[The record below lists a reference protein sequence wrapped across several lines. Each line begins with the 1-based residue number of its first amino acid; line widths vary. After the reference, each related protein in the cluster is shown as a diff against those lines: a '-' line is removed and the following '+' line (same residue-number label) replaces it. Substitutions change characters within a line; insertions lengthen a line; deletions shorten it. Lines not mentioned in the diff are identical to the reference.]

1 MEEITADFFGPKLGD
16 SYSANEMSQFI
27 NGHNLTTTF
36 ALSQILV
43 ISRRDAQLSN
53 RPAAVADYYDKL
65 VASAFGNYRDLS
77 FEVTMQTNRASYGK
91 GTRRSTI
98 KDSGSIA
105 LAVPCSFIR
114 LVQGVSKFVL
124 LDQIRLCGR
133 QMICNACRPVNLPR
147 EATQTGCC
155 ILSWLIGCTVGGGD
169 E

>member
-77 FEVTMQTNRASYGK
+77 FEVTMQTNELPTERAPGDQ
-91 GTRRSTI
+91 RSRTA
-98 KDSGSIA
+98 DRSLWQSLVLSSG
-105 LAVPCSFIR
+105 
-114 LVQGVSKFVL
+114 
-124 LDQIRLCGR
+124 
-133 QMICNACRPVNLPR
+133 
-147 EATQTGCC
+147 
-155 ILSWLIGCTVGGGD
+155 
-169 E
+169 